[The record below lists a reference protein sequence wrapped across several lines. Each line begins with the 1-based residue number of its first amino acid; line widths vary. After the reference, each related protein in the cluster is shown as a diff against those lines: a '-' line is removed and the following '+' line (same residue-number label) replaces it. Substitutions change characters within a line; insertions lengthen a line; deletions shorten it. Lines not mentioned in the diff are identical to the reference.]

1 MSSCGDDHML
11 DNGAEQNVQI
21 RSLLLWQAGAVI
33 IVSTVVFVLFSGSLG
48 VLFGG
53 CLAILSTRHV
63 YKSVFIPGVDRVQLL
78 KLAGIRFGLFL
89 LALAAGVY
97 FFKLQPVALIA
108 GVASAYIAMYISSL
122 IMSFKKMKGDGL
134 G

>member
-11 DNGAEQNVQI
+11 DIVAEQKVQV
-21 RSLLLWQAGAVI
+21 RSLLLWQAGAVVMVAT
-33 IVSTVVFVLFSGSLG
+33 IVLMLFSGSLA

-53 CLAILSTRHV
+53 CLAILSTWHV
-63 YKSVFIPGVDRVQLL
+63 HKSVCVSGADRVRLL
-78 KLAGIRFGLFL
+78 KLAGIRSFFFL
-89 LALAAGVY
+89 SALAVGIY
-97 FFKLQPVALIA
+97 FFALPPEALIV
-108 GVASAYIAMYISSL
+108 GVATAYVAMYVSSL

>member
-1 MSSCGDDHML
+1 ML
-11 DNGAEQNVQI
+11 SNVAEQKVQV
-21 RSLLLWQAGAVI
+21 RSLLLWQAGAIAVVAAI
-33 IVSTVVFVLFSGSLG
+33 VFVRFSGSLA

-53 CLAILSTRHV
+53 LLTMLSTWHV
-63 YKSVFIPGVDRVQLL
+63 YKSVCVSGADRVRLL
-78 KLAGIRFGLFL
+78 KLAGIRFVLFL
-89 LALAAGVY
+89 LALSVGIY
-97 FFKLQPVALIA
+97 FFNLQPAPLIA

>member
-1 MSSCGDDHML
+1 ML
-11 DNGAEQNVQI
+11 SNVAEQKVQV
-21 RSLLLWQAGAVI
+21 RSLLLWQAGAIAMVAAI
-33 IVSTVVFVLFSGSLG
+33 AFVRFSGSLA

-53 CLAILSTRHV
+53 LLTMLSTWHV
-63 YKSVFIPGVDRVQLL
+63 YKSVCVSGADRVRLL
-78 KLAGIRFGLFL
+78 KLAGIRFVLFL
-89 LALAAGVY
+89 LALSVGIY
-97 FFKLQPVALIA
+97 FFNLQPVPLIA